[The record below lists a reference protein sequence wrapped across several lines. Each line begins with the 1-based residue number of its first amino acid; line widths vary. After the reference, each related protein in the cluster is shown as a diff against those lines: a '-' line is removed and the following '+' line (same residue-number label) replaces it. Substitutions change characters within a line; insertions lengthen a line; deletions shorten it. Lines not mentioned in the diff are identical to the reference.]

1 LTKATKK
8 LLFAALLSFAGFLA
22 NFALFIFSYN
32 RLATPYLV
40 EEQRVLNADFIMTV
54 TLGGFAGIAT
64 LVGLITY
71 WMLSRP

>member
-1 LTKATKK
+1 LSNATRRV
-8 LLFAALLSFAGFLA
+8 LFVVLLSFAGFFA

-54 TLGGFAGIAT
+54 TVGGFAGIAT
-64 LVGLITY
+64 LLGLATY